1 MMSPKPDLHA
11 YTTSVEYILASIM
24 HITFVGKGRWDPG
37 GRLTNKQTNILKMT
51 SWYGYSDWYKQV
63 LLYICAVS
71 CCTSLS
77 YTRVMHVWV
86 CIAN

>member
-37 GRLTNKQTNILKMT
+37 GRLTNKQTNNITT
-51 SWYGYSDWYKQV
+51 SQLV
-63 LLYICAVS
+63 LIEYA
-71 CCTSLS
+71 
-77 YTRVMHVWV
+77 
-86 CIAN
+86 